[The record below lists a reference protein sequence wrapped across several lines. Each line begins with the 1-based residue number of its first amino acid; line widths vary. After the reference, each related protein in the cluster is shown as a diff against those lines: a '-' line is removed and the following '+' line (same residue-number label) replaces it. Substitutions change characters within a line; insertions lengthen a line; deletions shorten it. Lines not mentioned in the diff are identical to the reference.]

1 VAVAPVVA
9 PVKVETPN
17 PAAKKLNAHLMSPN
31 VPRHISLRTRLT
43 GLSLSMTLAVLWSLA
58 ITALLGAITTSWP
71 PLNSVDTHLADPAR
85 AGLFALTTILG
96 AWAILVPSKFFE
108 GSGPETSQ
116 RRFIATAMGGAVGAC
131 AWWLSQELFVA
142 LPFTSVFPGLFDHVF
157 QFPLVTAGRTPA
169 LAGYVTFFAAL
180 FGLRRW
186 WWQADGFRPN
196 RLRIRSLLWSGVVA
210 FFVPALFVFP
220 QVFAVAWGLAISA
233 VVQLS
238 SPWVPV
244 KKREELV
251 QVS

>member
-1 VAVAPVVA
+1 GV
-9 PVKVETPN
+9 
-17 PAAKKLNAHLMSPN
+17 
-31 VPRHISLRTRLT
+31 
-43 GLSLSMTLAVLWSLA
+43 
-58 ITALLGAITTSWP
+58 ITTSWLP
-71 PLNSVDTHLADPAR
+71 PNSVDTRLADPAR

-131 AWWLSQELFVA
+131 AWWLSQELFVT
-142 LPFTSVFPGLFDHVF
+142 LPPTKESVFPGLFDHVF
-157 QFPLVTAGRTPA
+157 RYPLQTASYQPT

-196 RLRIRSLLWSGVVA
+196 RLRIRSLLWSGMVA

-220 QVFAVAWGLAISA
+220 QPIAVAWGLAISA
-233 VVQLS
+233 AVQLS

-244 KKREELV
+244 KQREELV